1 MASETIKLNAL
12 DGGSFD
18 AYVTHPPHGP
28 APAIVVWYSA
38 FGLTDGLIQAVNQF
52 AAHGYL
58 VIVPEV
64 FWRSLPG
71 PLPQTDEGREKAVG
85 RYKSFDIARG
95 LDDLK
100 VTIDAARAMPECNG
114 KVATMG
120 YCMGGRYA
128 FLGVARFGA
137 DAAVTFHGNSIG
149 EHLDEAQNLRNPQLS
164 LHYGSEDPQI
174 TMDEVR
180 AVKGALEGFPGVMV
194 YVYPGAKH
202 GFAQI
207 GGRAYDADAC
217 ALAEKRALD
226 FLDGLKTPVPA

>member
-1 MASETIKLNAL
+1 MASEIIKLGSV

-18 AYVTHPPHGP
+18 AFVAHPPHGP

-38 FGLTDGLIQAVNQF
+38 FGLTDGLIETLEKF
-52 AAHGYL
+52 ASRGYL

-64 FWRSLPG
+64 FWRTHPG
-71 PLPQTDEGREKAVG
+71 PLPQTDEGREKALA
-85 RYKSFDIARG
+85 RYKAFDVAAG

-100 VTIDAARAMPECNG
+100 VTMDAARAMPECNG
-114 KVATMG
+114 KVAVMG

-128 FLGVARFGA
+128 YLGVARLGA
-137 DAAVTFHGNSIG
+137 DAAVAFHGTAIG
-149 EHLDEAQNLRNPQLS
+149 QHLDEAQTLRNPQMS
-164 LHYGSEDPQI
+164 LHFGGDDPQVP
-174 TMDEVR
+174 MDEVR
-180 AVKGALEGFPGVMV
+180 AIKGALEGFPGVMI

-207 GGRAYDADAC
+207 GGRAYDEAHC

-226 FLDGLKTPVPA
+226 FLEGLKSPVAV